1 MKKIVPDPPRPLIST
16 PYFTIHSDISP
27 PDAIAHA
34 GQLLRV
40 VVETLDDHCRDHV
53 GEPGLNL
60 LANANHAAYS
70 AYVLIQH
77 AKGRLDDAQDGSRSH
92 ES

>member
-1 MKKIVPDPPRPLIST
+1 MKKIVPDPPRPLITT

-27 PDAIAHA
+27 TDAIAHA
-34 GQLLRV
+34 GELLRA
-40 VVETLDDHCRDHV
+40 VVETLDDHCRDHA

-77 AKGRLDDAQDGSRSH
+77 AKRNWDDTQNG
-92 ES
+92 ESFT